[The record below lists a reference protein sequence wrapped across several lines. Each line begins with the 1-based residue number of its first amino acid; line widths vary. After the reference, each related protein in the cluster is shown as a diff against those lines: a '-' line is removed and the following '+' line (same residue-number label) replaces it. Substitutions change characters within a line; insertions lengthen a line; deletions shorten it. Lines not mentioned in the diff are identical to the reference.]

1 MESKPSFA
9 SARDVSVIHLYESP
23 NHKELSG
30 LLALTHVSNL
40 LELIPVD
47 PANPLAI
54 MPALE
59 ETLTGQR
66 ALLPVPANDP
76 ARTNLLRNTLSPGA
90 PIDSGIALVV
100 STSGSTGK
108 PKGAMLTPA
117 NLIASADAT
126 HQALGG
132 EGQWLLAMP
141 AAYIAGLQVLVRS
154 MVAGVEPAFVDLSHG
169 FHVSEFAERAHE
181 LARTGE
187 RAYTALTPMQLAKAT
202 STLKGIEAL
211 RTFTAVLVGGAA
223 TNPRLLESA
232 AKLRI
237 NVVTTYGS
245 SETSGGCVYNGR
257 PIAGARV
264 KIIDGRIHLGGPMVA
279 RGYRGFDSS
288 DLKDGWFRTSDAGS
302 LEGGVL
308 TVLGR
313 TDNVISSGGFKLHPE
328 VLEEELLLIDGVTA
342 ACVIGKDDERFGQRI
357 CAAYTGSASVPD
369 ILDAL
374 ADAEDAGRI
383 THWQIPKELKAVA
396 ALPQLG
402 PGKVNRAAVREL
414 F

>member
-1 MESKPSFA
+1 M
-9 SARDVSVIHLYESP
+9 
-23 NHKELSG
+23 
-30 LLALTHVSNL
+30 THL
-40 LELIPVD
+40 LELLPVD

-54 MPALE
+54 VPALE
-59 ETLTGQR
+59 EALTGQR
-66 ALLPVPANDP
+66 TLLPVPANDP
-76 ARTNLLRNTLSPGA
+76 ARTNLLRNTLKPGA
-90 PIDSGIALVV
+90 PIDDDIALVV

-117 NLIASADAT
+117 NLISSADAT

-141 AAYIAGLQVLVRS
+141 AAYIAGLQVLIRS
-154 MVAGVEPAFVDLSHG
+154 MVAGVEPAFIDLTRG
-169 FHVSEFAERAHE
+169 FNVAEFAARAHE
-181 LARTGE
+181 LAQTGE
-187 RAYTALTPMQLAKAT
+187 RTYTALTPMQLAKAT
-202 STLKGIEAL
+202 STLKGIDAL
-211 RTFTAVLVGGAA
+211 RTFSAILVGGAA
-223 TNPRLLESA
+223 TNPRLLDSA
-232 AKLRI
+232 RKLRI

-245 SETSGGCVYNGR
+245 SETSGGCVYDGR

-264 KIIDGRIHLGGPMVA
+264 RIQDGRIHLGGPMVA
-279 RGYRGFDSS
+279 RGYHNFDSP
-288 DLKDGWFRTSDAGS
+288 DLTDGWFRTSDAGE
-302 LEGGVL
+302 LDGGVL

-313 TDNVISSGGFKLHPE
+313 TDNVISSGGLKLHPE

-342 ACVIGKDDERFGQRI
+342 AAVIGKDDDRFGQRI

-383 THWQIPKELKAVA
+383 AHWQIPKELKSVA

-402 PGKVNRAAVREL
+402 PGKVDRAAVKEL
-414 F
+414 FD

>member
-1 MESKPSFA
+1 M
-9 SARDVSVIHLYESP
+9 
-23 NHKELSG
+23 
-30 LLALTHVSNL
+30 SNL
-40 LELIPVD
+40 LELLPVD
-47 PANPLAI
+47 PANPLAV

-59 ETLTGQR
+59 EALTGQR
-66 ALLPVPANDP
+66 TLLPVPANDP
-76 ARTNLLRNTLSPGA
+76 ARTNLLRNTLKPGG
-90 PIDSGIALVV
+90 PIDDDIALVV

-141 AAYIAGLQVLVRS
+141 AAYIAGIQVLVRS

-169 FHVSEFAERAHE
+169 FNVAEFAARAHE
-181 LARTGE
+181 LAQTGE
-187 RAYTALTPMQLAKAT
+187 RTYTALTPMQLAKAT
-202 STLKGIEAL
+202 STLQGIDAL
-211 RTFTAVLVGGAA
+211 RAFDAVLVGGAA

-264 KIIDGRIHLGGPMVA
+264 KIVDGRIHLGGPMVA
-279 RGYRGFDSS
+279 RGYHRLDSP
-288 DLKDGWFRTSDAGS
+288 DLTDGWFRTSDAGS
-302 LEGGVL
+302 LEGGAL

-328 VLEEELLLIDGVTA
+328 VLEAELLLIDGVTA
-342 ACVIGKDDERFGQRI
+342 TCVIGKEDDRLGQRI

-369 ILDAL
+369 VLDAL

-383 THWQIPKELKAVA
+383 AHWQIPKELKVVP

-402 PGKVNRAAVREL
+402 PGKVDRAAVKEL

>member
-1 MESKPSFA
+1 M
-9 SARDVSVIHLYESP
+9 
-23 NHKELSG
+23 
-30 LLALTHVSNL
+30 THL
-40 LELIPVD
+40 LELVPVD

-54 MPALE
+54 VPALE
-59 ETLTGQR
+59 EALTGSR
-66 ALLPVPANDP
+66 TLLPVPANDP
-76 ARTNLLRNTLSPGA
+76 ARANLLRNTLKPGA
-90 PIDSGIALVV
+90 PIGDDIALVV
-100 STSGSTGK
+100 STSGSTGT

-117 NLIASADAT
+117 NLISSADAT

-141 AAYIAGLQVLVRS
+141 AAYIAGIQVLVRS

-169 FHVSEFAERAHE
+169 FNVAEFAARAHE
-181 LARTGE
+181 LAQTGE
-187 RAYTALTPMQLAKAT
+187 RTYTALTPMQLAKAT
-202 STLKGIEAL
+202 PTLQGIDAL
-211 RTFTAVLVGGAA
+211 RTFDAVLVGGAA

-232 AKLRI
+232 AELRI

-264 KIIDGRIHLGGPMVA
+264 KIVDGRIHLGGPMVA
-279 RGYRGFDSS
+279 RSYHLLDSP
-288 DLKDGWFRTSDAGS
+288 DLADGWFRTSDAGS

-313 TDNVISSGGFKLHPE
+313 TDNVISSGGLKLHPE
-328 VLEEELLLIDGVTA
+328 VLEAELLLIDGVTA
-342 ACVIGKDDERFGQRI
+342 ATVIGKDDDRLGQRI

-383 THWQIPKELKAVA
+383 AHWQIPKELKVVP

-402 PGKVNRAAVREL
+402 PGKVDRAAVKEL

>member
-1 MESKPSFA
+1 M
-9 SARDVSVIHLYESP
+9 
-23 NHKELSG
+23 
-30 LLALTHVSNL
+30 SNL
-40 LELIPVD
+40 LELLPVD

-59 ETLTGQR
+59 EALTGQR

-76 ARTNLLRNTLSPGA
+76 ARTNLLRNTLKPGA
-90 PIDSGIALVV
+90 PIADDVALAVA
-100 STSGSTGK
+100 TSGSTGT

-117 NLIASADAT
+117 NLISSADAT

-141 AAYIAGLQVLVRS
+141 AAYIAGIQVLVRS
-154 MVAGVEPAFVDLSHG
+154 MVAGVEPAFIDLSHG
-169 FHVSEFAERAHE
+169 FNVAEFAASAHE
-181 LARTGE
+181 LAQTGE
-187 RAYTALTPMQLAKAT
+187 RTYTALTPMQLAKAT
-202 STLKGIEAL
+202 STLQGIDAL
-211 RTFTAVLVGGAA
+211 RTFDAVLVGGAA

-232 AKLRI
+232 RKLRI

-257 PIAGARV
+257 PIAGTRV
-264 KIIDGRIHLGGPMVA
+264 RITDGRIHLGGPMIA
-279 RGYRGFDSS
+279 RGYHLLDSP
-288 DLKDGWFRTSDAGS
+288 DLKDGWFRTSDAGA
-302 LEGGVL
+302 LENGVL

-313 TDNVISSGGFKLHPE
+313 TDNVISSGGLKLHPE

-342 ACVIGKDDERFGQRI
+342 ATVIGKDDDRLGQRI

-369 ILDAL
+369 VLDAL

-383 THWQIPKELKAVA
+383 AHWQIPKELKVVA

-402 PGKVNRAAVREL
+402 PGKVDRAAVREL

>member
-1 MESKPSFA
+1 M
-9 SARDVSVIHLYESP
+9 
-23 NHKELSG
+23 
-30 LLALTHVSNL
+30 TNL
-40 LELIPVD
+40 LELSPVD

-59 ETLTGQR
+59 EALTGQR

-76 ARTNLLRNTLSPGA
+76 ARTNLLRNTLEPGA
-90 PIDSGIALVV
+90 PIDDDIALVV

-108 PKGAMLTPA
+108 PKGAMLSPA
-117 NLIASADAT
+117 NLISSADAT

-141 AAYIAGLQVLVRS
+141 TAYIAGIQVLVRS
-154 MVAGVEPAFVDLSHG
+154 MVAGVEPAFVDLSRG
-169 FHVSEFAERAHE
+169 FNVAEFVARAEE
-181 LARTGE
+181 LATTGE
-187 RAYTALTPMQLAKAT
+187 RTYTALTPMQLAKAT
-202 STLKGIEAL
+202 STLKGIDAL
-211 RTFTAVLVGGAA
+211 RTFSAVLVGGAA

-245 SETSGGCVYNGR
+245 SETSGGCVYDGS

-264 KIIDGRIHLGGPMVA
+264 KIVDGRIHLGGPMVA
-279 RGYRGFDSS
+279 RGYRNVDSP

-302 LEGGVL
+302 LIDDHL
-308 TVLGR
+308 TVHGR
-313 TDNVISSGGFKLHPE
+313 IDNIIDSGGLKLHPE
-328 VLEEELLLIDGVTA
+328 VLETFLLKVDGVTG
-342 ACVIGKDDERFGQRI
+342 ACVVGKQDARFGERI
-357 CAAYTGSASVPD
+357 CAAYSGSATVAD
-369 ILDAL
+369 IMNAFD
-374 ADAEDAGRI
+374 DAEDAGEIAR
-383 THWQIPKELKAVA
+383 WQVPKEIKVVP

-402 PGKVNRAAVREL
+402 PGKVDRAAVREL

>member
-1 MESKPSFA
+1 MLPLSP
-9 SARDVSVIHLYESP
+9 VSH
-23 NHKELSG
+23 
-30 LLALTHVSNL
+30 L
-40 LELIPVD
+40 LELTPVD

-54 MPALE
+54 VPALE
-59 ETLTGQR
+59 EALTGQR
-66 ALLPVPANDP
+66 TLLPVPSNDP
-76 ARTNLLRNTLSPGA
+76 ARANLLRDTLKPGA
-90 PIDSGIALVV
+90 PIGDDIALVV
-100 STSGSTGK
+100 STSGSTGR

-141 AAYIAGLQVLVRS
+141 AAYIAGIQVLVRS
-154 MVAGVEPAFVDLSHG
+154 MVAGVEPAFIDLSHG
-169 FHVSEFAERAHE
+169 FNVAEFAARAHE
-181 LARTGE
+181 LAQTGE
-187 RAYTALTPMQLAKAT
+187 RTYTALTPMQLAKAT
-202 STLKGIEAL
+202 STLQGIDAL
-211 RTFTAVLVGGAA
+211 RTFDAVLVGGAA

-264 KIIDGRIHLGGPMVA
+264 KIVDGRIHLGGPMVA
-279 RGYRGFDSS
+279 RGYHSVDSLPLAD
-288 DLKDGWFRTSDAGS
+288 DLKDGWFRTSDAGL
-302 LEGGVL
+302 LENGVL

-313 TDNVISSGGFKLHPE
+313 TDNVISSGGLKLHPE
-328 VLEEELLLIDGVTA
+328 VLEAELLRIDGVTA
-342 ACVIGKDDERFGQRI
+342 TCVIGKDDDRLGQRI

-374 ADAEDAGRI
+374 GDAEDAGRI
-383 THWQIPKELKAVA
+383 AHWQIPKELKVVA

-402 PGKVNRAAVREL
+402 PGKVDRAAVREL

>member
-1 MESKPSFA
+1 MS
-9 SARDVSVIHLYESP
+9 H
-23 NHKELSG
+23 
-30 LLALTHVSNL
+30 L
-40 LELIPVD
+40 LELLPVD

-59 ETLTGQR
+59 EALTGQR
-66 ALLPVPANDP
+66 TLLPVPANDP
-76 ARTNLLRNTLSPGA
+76 ARANLLRNTLKPGA
-90 PIDSGIALVV
+90 PIDDDIALVV

-117 NLIASADAT
+117 NLISSADAT

-141 AAYIAGLQVLVRS
+141 AAYIAGIQVLIRS
-154 MVAGVEPAFVDLSHG
+154 MVAGVEPAYVDLTRG
-169 FHVSEFAERAHE
+169 FNVAEFAARAHE
-181 LARTGE
+181 LASTGE
-187 RAYTALTPMQLAKAT
+187 RTYTALTPMQLAKTT
-202 STLKGIEAL
+202 STLQGIDAL
-211 RTFTAVLVGGAA
+211 RAFDAVLVGGAA

-257 PIAGARV
+257 PIAGAHV
-264 KIIDGRIHLGGPMVA
+264 KIVDGRIHLGGPMVA
-279 RGYRGFDSS
+279 RGYHSVDSLPLAD

-313 TDNVISSGGFKLHPE
+313 TDNVISSGGLKLHPE
-328 VLEEELLLIDGVTA
+328 VLEAELLRIDGVTA
-342 ACVIGKDDERFGQRI
+342 ATVIGKDDDRLGQRI

-383 THWQIPKELKAVA
+383 AHWQIPKELKVVA

-402 PGKVNRAAVREL
+402 PGKVDRAAVREL

>member
-1 MESKPSFA
+1 M
-9 SARDVSVIHLYESP
+9 
-23 NHKELSG
+23 
-30 LLALTHVSNL
+30 THL
-40 LELIPVD
+40 LELLPVD

-54 MPALE
+54 IPALE
-59 ETLTGQR
+59 EALTGQR
-66 ALLPVPANDP
+66 TLLPVPANDP
-76 ARTNLLRNTLSPGA
+76 ARTNLLRNTLKPGA
-90 PIDSGIALVV
+90 PIDDDIALVV

-117 NLIASADAT
+117 NLISSADAT

-141 AAYIAGLQVLVRS
+141 AAYIAGIQVLIRS
-154 MVAGVEPAFVDLSHG
+154 MVAGVEPAYVDLTRG
-169 FHVSEFAERAHE
+169 FNVAEFAARAHE
-181 LARTGE
+181 LASTGE
-187 RAYTALTPMQLAKAT
+187 RTYTALTPMQLAKAT
-202 STLKGIEAL
+202 STLQGIDAL
-211 RTFTAVLVGGAA
+211 RAFDAVLVGGAA

-257 PIAGARV
+257 PIAGAHV
-264 KIIDGRIHLGGPMVA
+264 KIVDGRIHLGGPMVA
-279 RGYRGFDSS
+279 RGYHSVDSP
-288 DLKDGWFRTSDAGS
+288 DLQDGWFHTSDAGS
-302 LEGGVL
+302 LENGVL
-308 TVLGR
+308 TVFGR
-313 TDNVISSGGFKLHPE
+313 TDNVISSGGLKLHPE
-328 VLEEELLLIDGVTA
+328 VLEEELLRIDGVTA
-342 ACVIGKDDERFGQRI
+342 ACVVGRQDARFGQRI
-357 CAAYTGSASVPD
+357 CAAYTGSATVPD

-383 THWQIPKELKAVA
+383 AHWQIPKELKSVA

-402 PGKVNRAAVREL
+402 PGKVDRAAVREL